1 MIRIAG
7 LSSIALVSGC
17 ISAQPDVVS
26 SINYLQAPI
35 DAQCAYAA
43 IRDADGFSVTDTI
56 VPRGTAQQISA
67 FFNDGTPVQVL
78 VRDLR
83 DGTSEVSVFVRLDR
97 TATPLDRRAAGFAV
111 RHADEA
117 IYRSCTSDGQSYG
130 DDANI
135 ILEST
140 EQGKEQ
146 NGS

>member
-1 MIRIAG
+1 MIRVTGFSA
-7 LSSIALVSGC
+7 IALVCGC
-17 ISAQPDVVS
+17 ISTQPNVVS

-43 IRDADGFSVTDTI
+43 IRDADGFSVTDAI
-56 VPRGTAQQISA
+56 APRGTAQQISA
-67 FFNDGTPVQVL
+67 FFNGDLPVQVL

-117 IYRSCTSDGQSYG
+117 IYRSCTTDGQTYG

-135 ILEST
+135 ILDS
-140 EQGKEQ
+140 KE
-146 NGS
+146 